1 MLIDLNIYKNKEDIP
16 YKEKDIIHVREQV
29 SGGVEDYVRVW
40 EMNIIESENGYRVLI
55 PSTTTFAL
63 PNYAMKMAIS
73 DLVVDVIDTLILTDL
88 QKQEQTCINTLT
100 TLRELRRNKELMR
113 IVNETNCTNRS
124 RC

>member
-113 IVNETNCTNRS
+113 IVNETSCTNRS